1 MSQGPLNRPQDV
13 FSSDYIKR
21 VQQEILATVHSFNKE
36 ADEKWRQTVEASIE
50 LHGLKEKPKDADV
63 TSKSLS
69 NLLAKSIQP
78 QIRVGTIIDAYPF
91 IGLYRVASTTGVY
104 LCKALK
110 HGSSSLIG
118 IGDADTYPAGC
129 VVWFFVVPGSQYG
142 IILGADPQ
150 MNSGTYVLHD
160 AINQK
165 YGLSL
170 KKEPSYTYPLFD
182 SLYLADFSSRNPVDS
197 LNAGEFCRVA
207 ETGAMMF
214 MDAFTLINRVNE
226 VCGIWMFLL
235 DYLMRIVAHNFQLWT
250 SAVEEEHFS
259 IGNLVVYQ
267 KGIAYKLD
275 EHLGK
280 FKWSSQD
287 EVESGKSTR
296 ARYDSDGNFLRYK
309 EHFSPLVRGYRRT
322 IIEKTTDNSS
332 KQKKEEEKAV
342 FAEYVSI
349 NGHVSIQTTKSFII
363 SKNEEIPVI
372 DRIDLSNFKS
382 NEYPRLSEKPKEE
395 EETFKETDGEEQSI
409 TGLKIQKKLEE
420 AASSEVVYHKGTFYI
435 GSSSYPQAA
444 IVINPN
450 GSITLKD
457 KWGSM
462 IRMTHNKIYLD
473 AEAVIVNAF
482 RFVFPIPPV
491 GVWRG
496 EDAIIYLPKRYIPL
510 ADLKD
515 HGIDEVKIIK
525 LEDEDKT

>member
-110 HGSSSLIG
+110 HGSSSIIG

-170 KKEPSYTYPLFD
+170 KKEPSYAYPLLD
-182 SLYLADFSSRNPVDS
+182 SLYLADFSSRNPIDS

-235 DYLMRIVAHNFQLWT
+235 DYLMRIVAHNLQLWT

-259 IGNLVVYQ
+259 VGNLVVYQ
-267 KGIAYKLD
+267 KGIAYSLD
-275 EHLGK
+275 EHLGN
-280 FKWSSQD
+280 FKWSSQN

-296 ARYDSDGNFLRYK
+296 AEYTDGGNFLRYR
-309 EHFSPLVRGYRRT
+309 EVFSPLIKGYRRN
-322 IIEKTTDNSS
+322 IISKTGSANFRNPI
-332 KQKKEEEKAV
+332 KKAV
-342 FAEYVSI
+342 FSEYISI
-349 NGHVSIQTTKSFII
+349 DGHVSIQAAKSFAI
-363 SKNEEIPVI
+363 SKNDNIPGI
-372 DRIDLSNFKS
+372 DKINFLNSNTYEFLSVPPDILDDSDLLDR
-382 NEYPRLSEKPKEE
+382 EP
-395 EETFKETDGEEQSI
+395 DGEEQSI
-409 TGLKIQKKLEE
+409 LGLTRQAQLNNV
-420 AASSEVVYHKGTFYI
+420 SFSGVVYHQGSFYV

-444 IVINPN
+444 IVINSN

-491 GVWRG
+491 GVWRQ
-496 EDAIIYLPKRYIPL
+496 DTIYLPKRYIPL
-510 ADLKD
+510 ADLND
-515 HGIDEVKIIK
+515 HGINNVRIVGGGM
-525 LEDEDKT
+525 